1 MTKTAKTITY
11 AAGIFT
17 AFWLIIAFLI
27 TSVEAV
33 AYWTPGYYEKEYT
46 KYQVLND
53 LPEMNMDDLLDVT
66 DEMMAFLRGK
76 REDLHVYTTMGGEY
90 REFFNDREIAH
101 MEDVRGLFIGG
112 LWLRRIGI
120 LITLCFAALAYF
132 WGRKSAE
139 RTEALKRLI
148 PKSLCIGTGAVFAV
162 ALALIG
168 IISTDFSKYFIVFH
182 KIFFNNDLWVL
193 DPRTDMLINIVP
205 EAFFF
210 DTAARIALVFAVIAW
225 VLRKLDLPAVPILLG
240 MVLGK
245 MTETNFRRALQ
256 ISDGS
261 PSIFFSSVYCIIFL
275 LLIVLAVGAIIRGKL
290 KEQKAVKAAAQKEA

>member
-1 MTKTAKTITY
+1 MTKQATAITY

-33 AYWTPGYYEKEYT
+33 TYWTPGYYEKEYT

-76 REDLHVYTTMGGEY
+76 RENLHVYTTMGGEY

-120 LITLCFAALAYF
+120 LITLCFASLAYF
-132 WGRKSAE
+132 WGHKSAE
-139 RTEALKRLI
+139 RTAALKRLI

-162 ALALIG
+162 SLVLIG
-168 IISTDFSKYFIVFH
+168 IISTDFTKYFIVFH

-205 EAFFF
+205 EGFFF
-210 DTAARIALVFAVIAW
+210 DTAARIAMVFAGIVMVFFVGNL
-225 VLRKLDLPAVPILLG
+225 VLYK
-240 MVLGK
+240 
-245 MTETNFRRALQ
+245 RA
-256 ISDGS
+256 G
-261 PSIFFSSVYCIIFL
+261 
-275 LLIVLAVGAIIRGKL
+275 R
-290 KEQKAVKAAAQKEA
+290 

>member
-1 MTKTAKTITY
+1 MTITAKTITY

-46 KYQVLND
+46 KYQ
-53 LPEMNMDDLLDVT
+53 DDLLDVT
-66 DEMMAFLRGK
+66 DQMMAFLRGK
-76 REDLHVYTTMGGEY
+76 RGDLHVYTTMGGEY

-101 MEDVRGLFIGG
+101 MEDVQGLFIGG

-205 EAFFF
+205 EGFFF
-210 DTAARIALVFAVIAW
+210 DTAARIALVFAVIVGMFFVGNL
-225 VLRKLDLPAVPILLG
+225 VLYK
-240 MVLGK
+240 
-245 MTETNFRRALQ
+245 RA
-256 ISDGS
+256 G
-261 PSIFFSSVYCIIFL
+261 
-275 LLIVLAVGAIIRGKL
+275 R
-290 KEQKAVKAAAQKEA
+290 